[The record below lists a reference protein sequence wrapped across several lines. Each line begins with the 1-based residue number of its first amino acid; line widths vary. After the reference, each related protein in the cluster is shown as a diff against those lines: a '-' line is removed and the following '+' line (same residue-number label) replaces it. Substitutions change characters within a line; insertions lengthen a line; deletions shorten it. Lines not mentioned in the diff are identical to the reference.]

1 MLIANRGSLPTSA
14 PYILKIMFNIF
25 KKKKEFVTIVSGLPR
40 SGTSMMMKMLEA
52 GGLTPVTD
60 NFRTADEDNPKGYY
74 EFENVKKPDTYKDWL
89 PKAPGKVVKIISML
103 LENLLPEYSYKIVFM
118 LRNID
123 EILAS
128 QRQMLIRRG
137 EQDNKVPDEQLS
149 MMYKKHLTKMENWFA
164 GQPNLDVLYVKYNE
178 VLENPVKFSKLI
190 NSFLENKLDEKEM
203 AKVIDKNLY
212 RQRSS

>member
-1 MLIANRGSLPTSA
+1 
-14 PYILKIMFNIF
+14 MFNIF

-74 EFENVKKPDTYKDWL
+74 EFENVKKPETYKDWL